1 MKKCKINVINE
12 IETNALTEEEIIKI
26 FNKKLSSIIMKLE
39 ETIKKE
45 NCTLW

>member
-12 IETNALTEEEIIKI
+12 IETNALMKI

-45 NCTLW
+45 NCTL